1 MTCRNLYLQLAA
13 LFLCST
19 QVLGQNK
26 ADSLLQLH
34 ASRKADASTYNELI
48 WLYVFNRPDSAIF
61 FGNRGVAWCE
71 RTGKDSL
78 LSSIH
83 NRIGV
88 AYDIKTNSDSALY
101 FYNLAL
107 TESRQKNNEKTE
119 AGALNNIGLI
129 YWNLGESEKAIEHFI
144 QAAEKFDRIGN
155 QLGLGNTYN
164 NIGLILFEDG
174 ELAKSRRYYDQALK
188 IRHKIDHRIGIAATY
203 LNISQIFSDQNL
215 NILDSAIHYLNL
227 AIPIYEEQNDKYG
240 LARAYRNMADF
251 LTDKKQYKESLLMF
265 QKALAIQRS
274 LGNSEGYASTYYNI
288 SLTYKELN
296 DTKAQLSYLDTTEV
310 IAKENND
317 LSLLWKVFR
326 SKARALSRTG
336 RHQAAYPYWILYDNL
351 KDSLMNIER
360 SRQVEALETEF
371 RTAQKDREIA
381 EKKTA
386 LAEAKLKLE
395 NRNKWIFGLLGGLI
409 SLLLLG
415 FALFQFYRRRKQ
427 SETDAAIIR
436 ERELGLQAM
445 IQATEE
451 ERKRIAKDLHDS
463 VVQSLTGLSLRLQK
477 GFSLIPEVS
486 DEQRARYA
494 ESKKLLD
501 ESIAEVRNISHEM
514 MPRALAEMG
523 LGSAIA
529 DMLQKS
535 LGSTN
540 ISYEFDELGPENFRL
555 SEFVEVS
562 VFRVCQELVNNI
574 IKHSQATRVSV
585 QLVKNA
591 KHLIMT
597 VEDNGKGF
605 DLATVKT
612 TGIGLTNIRSRI
624 KAVNGE
630 VSFDPGHEKGTLVI
644 VRIPLT

>member
-1 MTCRNLYLQLAA
+1 MTCRNLFLQLAVLL
-13 LFLCST
+13 LFSVHVRA
-19 QVLGQNK
+19 QSK

-34 ASRKADASTYNELI
+34 ALRKADASAYNELI
-48 WLYVFNRPDSAIF
+48 WLYVFNRPDSAIY
-61 FGNRGVAWCE
+61 FGNRGVDWCK

-88 AYDIKTNSDSALY
+88 AYDIKTNPDSALY

-107 TESRQKNNEKTE
+107 QESREKKNEKTE

-129 YWNLGESEKAIEHFI
+129 YWNLGESDKAIDHFI

-155 QLGLGNTYN
+155 LLGLGNTYN

-174 ELAKSRRYYDQALK
+174 ELVKSRRYYDQALR
-188 IRHKIDHRIGIAATY
+188 IRSKIDHRTGLAATY
-203 LNISQIFSDQNL
+203 LNISQLFSSNNL
-215 NILDSAIHYLNL
+215 NNLDSAIYYLNL
-227 AIPIYEEQNDKYG
+227 AIPLYKEENDRYG

-251 LTDKKQYKESLLMF
+251 YSTMRQYD
-265 QKALAIQRS
+265 KALEGFRLALNMQLE
-274 LGNSEGYASTYYNI
+274 LGNSEGYASTYYNMAN
-288 SLTYKELN
+288 TYRKLDDKQNELMC
-296 DTKAQLSYLDTTEV
+296 LDSAELFATQ
-310 IAKENND
+310 NND
-317 LSLLWKVFR
+317 LSLLWKVYR
-326 SKARALSRTG
+326 SKARAFGSMG
-336 RHQAAYPYWILYDNL
+336 RHTEAYPYWIRYDNL
-351 KDSLMNIER
+351 KDSVMDIER

-395 NRNKWIFGLLGGLI
+395 NRNKWIFGLLGGLA

-415 FALFQFYRRRKQ
+415 FALFQLYSRKKQ

-445 IQATEE
+445 IKATEE
-451 ERKRIAKDLHDS
+451 ERKRIAKDLHDG

-477 GFSLIPEVS
+477 GFSLIANVT
-486 DEQRARYA
+486 DEQRSRFV

-501 ESIAEVRNISHEM
+501 ESIAEVRNISHQM
-514 MPRALAEMG
+514 MPRSLAEMG

-535 LGSTN
+535 LGSTDV
-540 ISYEFDELGPENFRL
+540 SYEFDDLVPENDRL
-555 SEFVEVS
+555 PEFVEVS

-574 IKHSQATRVSV
+574 IKHSQATHVSV

-597 VEDNGKGF
+597 VEDNGRGF
-605 DLATVKT
+605 DMMKLKT
-612 TGIGLTNIRSRI
+612 TGIGLKNIQSRI

-630 VSFDPGHEKGTLVI
+630 VSFEPGHGKGTLVI